1 MKFFSQILLIFLF
14 HFSAHSQSIDLV
26 YKETFGE
33 FNDASAFA
41 VDQYGNFYI
50 ADQGGNAVYKYS
62 KDFTLTASFGGFGWN
77 ENSFD
82 NPTDIA
88 VSFDLYLYVCDFN
101 NNRVQHLDR
110 NLNYI
115 SSIKGNQSAGRKET
129 FGYPKSITI
138 AGDGELF
145 VLEVE
150 NKRIIKYD
158 AFRKFIRNFGGL
170 GSGAG
175 EFKNPKKIR
184 SDNNSIYVI
193 DENRLMQYDTFG
205 NFIGIVP
212 VREDVMGMAFLEKN
226 ILLAIGEGIICL
238 DSKTGIEK
246 KLTFEDILYGSTK
259 KPDLNKIKD
268 ILISGN
274 YLYILTDKNISAF
287 LIKK

>member
-1 MKFFSQILLIFLF
+1 LKFFSQILLIFLF
-14 HFSAHSQSIDLV
+14 HFPAHSQSIDLV

-33 FNDASAFA
+33 FSDASAFA

-50 ADQGGNAVYKYS
+50 ADQGGSAVYKYS

-101 NNRVQHLDR
+101 NGRVQHLDR

-115 SSIKGNQSAGRKET
+115 SSIKGNQSTGRKET

-150 NKRIIKYD
+150 NKRIIKFD
-158 AFRKFIRNFGGL
+158 AFRKFIRDFGGI

-175 EFKNPKKIR
+175 EFKNPQKIR

-193 DENRLMQYDTFG
+193 DDNRLMQYDTFG

-212 VREDVMGMAFLEKN
+212 VREDVMGMAFVEKN

-238 DSKTGIEK
+238 DAKTGIEK